1 MFLEEISD
9 DYLICLYRENN
20 DEAKKELCDRYT
32 SFIYGVIVSIQKKMG
47 GYLDFEECFQ
57 EGFLS
62 FLKCIERYDNEL
74 GAFYYFVKTTV
85 EKKLLCK
92 LEMTKRNSN
101 YIPLDKYVYEGGD
114 ETLIDYVSEEE
125 NVVNYDSLIYDKAIG
140 RMDDVCRKIVEL
152 RLEGYSYSEI
162 ARIIGVNKQCVYRQ
176 VGKIKNIIK
185 DVIEKID

>member
-114 ETLIDYVSEEE
+114 ETLISVHKP
-125 NVVNYDSLIYDKAIG
+125 SLTMRSFLACNADCKRYNSYCSSSFSLLAKRAQNKLFSRIRAL
-140 RMDDVCRKIVEL
+140 L
-152 RLEGYSYSEI
+152 RI
-162 ARIIGVNKQCVYRQ
+162 TWFT
-176 VGKIKNIIK
+176 
-185 DVIEKID
+185 